1 MGNKVAKGSGATAI
15 SKVAIYNGHCIFNFK
30 SEMNL
35 QLTDIAEQ
43 DWKEY
48 QSVRRPDQYDS
59 EVHTEVEYL
68 EDL

>member
-1 MGNKVAKGSGATAI
+1 MQKSQGI
-15 SKVAIYNGHCIFNFK
+15 IFNFE

-35 QLTDIAEQ
+35 QLTDVAEQ

>member
-1 MGNKVAKGSGATAI
+1 
-15 SKVAIYNGHCIFNFK
+15 
-30 SEMNL
+30 MNL

-48 QSVRRPDQYDS
+48 QSVRSPDQYDS

>member
-1 MGNKVAKGSGATAI
+1 MQSHKRHILT
-15 SKVAIYNGHCIFNFK
+15 FK
-30 SEMNL
+30 SEMIL

>member
-1 MGNKVAKGSGATAI
+1 MHFVIILLKKRQHHAKVIRGII
-15 SKVAIYNGHCIFNFK
+15 STFK
-30 SEMNL
+30 AEMNL